1 MESCTLG
8 MLSTPIPNRHC
19 IKIRG
24 FGFPLHIFALRQYTV
39 QLYIARISLPL
50 VVVEPLEL
58 SALGLREVGGVAGQL
73 AREEERQVVLG
84 HGVHVALAGAHLE
97 VGAQLL
103 RQEHRLPLGQR
114 HVQRR
119 RLQARGRVAPVV
131 CIKRFSWK
139 MIDDNLTPS
148 GEGMQDFTYGCFH
161 CTIYCTCARQSLII
175 IKVRELQ
182 YFYLSID

>member
-1 MESCTLG
+1 
-8 MLSTPIPNRHC
+8 
-19 IKIRG
+19 
-24 FGFPLHIFALRQYTV
+24 
-39 QLYIARISLPL
+39 
-50 VVVEPLEL
+50 
-58 SALGLREVGGVAGQL
+58 
-73 AREEERQVVLG
+73 
-84 HGVHVALAGAHLE
+84 
-97 VGAQLL
+97 
-103 RQEHRLPLGQR
+103 
-114 HVQRR
+114 
-119 RLQARGRVAPVV
+119 VAPVV